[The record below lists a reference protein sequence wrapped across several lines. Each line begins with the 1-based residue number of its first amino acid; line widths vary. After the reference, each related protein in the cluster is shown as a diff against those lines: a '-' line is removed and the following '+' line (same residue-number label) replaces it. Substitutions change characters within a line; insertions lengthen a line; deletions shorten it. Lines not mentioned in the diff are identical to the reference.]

1 MDGPASDIMSWY
13 WLFAR
18 SNLGSG
24 LAVLRE
30 SAGELLVRSS
40 DVHPLRCY
48 TADTDS
54 LFTVVLIILAVSRG
68 FPRCPTEC
76 LNPLSKA

>member
-1 MDGPASDIMSWY
+1 VDGPASDIMSWY

-30 SAGELLVRSS
+30 SARGFLVKSS
-40 DVHPLRCY
+40 DPHRLRRY

-54 LFTVVLIILAVSRG
+54 LFTVVLIILAVYRG
-68 FPRCPTEC
+68 LARCPTEC